1 MTTAFMT
8 ACTKK
13 NLPGIPEENMTF
25 CGSTVNG
32 KRFDH
37 DVDAYGKCRICGK
50 IRSGILL

>member
-1 MTTAFMT
+1 
-8 ACTKK
+8 
-13 NLPGIPEENMTF
+13 MTF

-50 IRSGILL
+50 YDLGYCYEKGLLGLKIACSTEAKRS